1 MSTQTIRPVLS
12 DADAIADLH
21 GKPRTLSYR
30 VRRALMVPIL
40 AVLAF
45 LAGCATDMSK
55 YYEVQGKAIEADN
68 NAVMAL
74 AAAAAQGN
82 QGAIVALAL
91 RQGQAGKIAP
101 PQDKALAWA
110 SVLLPTV
117 TNLYSIQQGTR
128 VNLANI
134 EAETSRYG
142 LTMGTVSGIASQGI
156 EAASKPPVIVSTQP
170 TGSSVIFPVAE

>member
-1 MSTQTIRPVLS
+1 MKR
-12 DADAIADLH
+12 IAT
-21 GKPRTLSYR
+21 GIIAAS
-30 VRRALMVPIL
+30 AL
-40 AVLAF
+40 F
-45 LAGCATDMSK
+45 LAGCATDMSR
-55 YYEVQGKAIEADN
+55 YYAVQEKAIEADN

-91 RQGQAGKIAP
+91 RQNSGAKIQP
-101 PQDKALAWA
+101 PQDKALQWA

-156 EAASKPPVIVSTQP
+156 EAAAKPPVIVGPS
-170 TGSSVIFPVAE
+170 GANVIFPVSE